1 MPRFERGTGRKL
13 NGGIRRRVSQATV
26 LPSSR
31 DMVFRQGE
39 ELSVNVTHPGAFF
52 LIIGW
57 NASFARDGLA
67 RIRMSD
73 YLEEAQGDPAVT
85 EAQAGLEELLFD

>member
-1 MPRFERGTGRKL
+1 M
-13 NGGIRRRVSQATV
+13 
-26 LPSSR
+26 
-31 DMVFRQGE
+31 
-39 ELSVNVTHPGAFF
+39 NVPHPGAFF

-73 YLEEAQGDPAVT
+73 YLEEAQGGSAVT
-85 EAQAGLEELLFD
+85 EAQAGLEELLFDYAVVWPGSPGRTAATCTRT